1 MLADNE
7 INRVL
12 VVTAHPDDADFG
24 AAGTVA
30 LFGDRGVEVTYLLVT
45 DGDAG
50 GNERTLDNTGMAE
63 LRRAEQTAAAKAVG
77 VTDVRF
83 LGHADG
89 TVVPSLALR
98 KDIARVIRQVRP
110 DLVITHHPDRNYQ
123 FIAPSHPDHRAVGG
137 STLDAV
143 YPDARNP
150 YAFPELVKDEGLE
163 AWTVREVWLM
173 RRLHPQPL
181 DGHHRGDRPQADGA
195 AVACQPG
202 GTRRGLRRLREEPL
216 RRVGRTGRLRRRP
229 LRGGL
234 PNRHN
239 GLTHPPG
246 GQVVR
251 GSAATTAPR

>member
-89 TVVPSLALR
+89 SVVPSLALR

-123 FIAPSHPDHRAVGG
+123 FVAPSHPDHRAVGG

-150 YAFPELVKDEGLE
+150 YAFPELVKDEGLD

-173 RRLHPQPL
+173 GGSTPNHWMDVTEAFDRKLAALQSHVSQV
-181 DGHHRGDRPQADGA
+181 GHVEGFADFVKTRFAAWAEQAGFGEGHYA
-195 AVACQPG
+195 EGFQTV
-202 GTRRGLRRLREEPL
+202 T
-216 RRVGRTGRLRRRP
+216 TG
-229 LRGGL
+229 
-234 PNRHN
+234 
-239 GLTHPPG
+239 
-246 GQVVR
+246 
-251 GSAATTAPR
+251 

>member
-1 MLADNE
+1 MLAENE

-30 LFGDRGVEVTYLLVT
+30 LFCDRGVEVTYLLVT

-50 GNERTLDNTGMAE
+50 GNERTLDNSGMAE
-63 LRRAEQTAAAKAVG
+63 VRRAEQTSAAKAVG
-77 VTDVRF
+77 VTDLRF

-110 DLVITHHPDRNYQ
+110 DVVITHHPERNYQ

-150 YAFPELVKDEGLE
+150 YAFPELVRDEGLE
-163 AWTVREVWLM
+163 AWKVREVWLM
-173 RRLHPQPL
+173 GGPTPNHWTDITEVVDRKLTALQSHVSQVAHVEGFADFVKTRFAHWAEQAGFGE
-181 DGHHRGDRPQADGA
+181 GHYAEGFQIVP
-195 AVACQPG
+195 
-202 GTRRGLRRLREEPL
+202 
-216 RRVGRTGRLRRRP
+216 
-229 LRGGL
+229 
-234 PNRHN
+234 
-239 GLTHPPG
+239 
-246 GQVVR
+246 
-251 GSAATTAPR
+251 TA

>member
-1 MLADNE
+1 MLTESE

-12 VVTAHPDDADFG
+12 LVTAHPDDADFS

-30 LFGDRGVEVTYLLVT
+30 LFVDRGVQVTYLLVT

-50 GNERTLDNTGMAE
+50 GNERTLDNSGMAE

-83 LGHADG
+83 LGYSDG
-89 TVVPSLALR
+89 RVVPSLDLR
-98 KDIARVIRQVRP
+98 RDIARVIRQVRP

-150 YAFPELVKDEGLE
+150 YAFPELAKDEGLE
-163 AWTVREVWLM
+163 AWTVREVWLTGGSTPD
-173 RRLHPQPL
+173 HWV
-181 DGHHRGDRPQADGA
+181 DITDAIDRKLTALQSHVSQVSHVEGFADFIRSRFASWAERAGF
-195 AVACQPG
+195 G
-202 GTRRGLRRLREEPL
+202 E
-216 RRVGRTGRLRRRP
+216 GRYAEGF
-229 LRGGL
+229 
-234 PNRHN
+234 
-239 GLTHPPG
+239 
-246 GQVVR
+246 QVVP
-251 GSAATTAPR
+251 TA